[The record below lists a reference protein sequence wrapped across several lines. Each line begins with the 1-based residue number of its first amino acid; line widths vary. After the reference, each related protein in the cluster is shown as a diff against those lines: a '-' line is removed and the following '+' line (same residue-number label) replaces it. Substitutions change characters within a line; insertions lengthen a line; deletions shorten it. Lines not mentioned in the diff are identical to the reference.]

1 MGRKQ
6 AMNKKKFYITTPI
19 YYPNAKPHIGTLYT
33 TILADVFARWQKLM
47 RAEVFFLTGTDEHGQ
62 KIQEA
67 ASAQNVQ
74 PKAFVDSIIPA
85 FKQAWKRY
93 EIDYNKFIRTTDHEH
108 EKCVQSVFSRLLKQ
122 GDIYKSTYTGFYCLG
137 CEAFVSLTGDA
148 LKDESGAYVCLV
160 HKKPLQEKSEEG
172 YFFRLSAYQEA
183 LLKFYEEHPDFIT
196 PKERLQEVI
205 SFVKSGLKDLSI
217 SRKRVSWGIPFPGD
231 ESYTIYVWADA
242 LMNYLSGVGYGQEN
256 TQDDAFFSKMWPADV
271 HLMAKDIV
279 RFHAVHWPAFLMAL
293 DLPFPKKLVVHG
305 YILMGDQKMS
315 KSLGN
320 TLDPE
325 QLADWYGV
333 EAVRYYLM
341 RQMAITQDGRF
352 DLKDLEERISA
363 DLANNLGNLLNRML
377 TLAANHGL
385 QEVQT
390 PSTLESSSAALKEK
404 CDETF
409 RFYWEEMNK
418 YSVHLALAQAWRFLS
433 DINAYFHAQQP
444 WTLANRNKELF
455 AEVIASTCHSLYA
468 IGLMAWP
475 IMPKKMEELLAAL
488 GHKIDLT
495 TDYERELRENVWN
508 KKFVLSKPSGQLFNK
523 PESHLEEVSVPQ
535 KIITPVVP
543 EITIDDVAKVQ
554 LVVGTILGCKPV
566 EGSDKLY
573 RLQVEF
579 GKFGQRQILSGVAQQ
594 LKPEELVG
602 KQGVFI
608 LNLKPRKMLG
618 LESQGMML
626 FAQDDTGTLRPVTV
640 SEAVKDGA
648 GVR

>member
-1 MGRKQ
+1 
-6 AMNKKKFYITTPI
+6 MNKKKFYITTPI

-33 TILADVFARWQKLM
+33 TLLADVFARWNKLM
-47 RAEVFFLTGTDEHGQ
+47 QADVFFLTGTDEHGQ

-67 ASAQNVQ
+67 AASKNIA

-85 FKQAWKRY
+85 FKQAWKCY
-93 EIDYNKFIRTTDHEH
+93 EIDYTKFIRTTDQEH
-108 EKCVQSVFSRLLKQ
+108 EKCVQSVFLKLVEQ
-122 GDIYKSTYTGFYCLG
+122 GDIYKSTYTGHYCVG
-137 CEAFVSLTGDA
+137 CEAFVSLSGEA
-148 LKDESGAYVCLV
+148 LKDESGAYVCLT
-160 HKKPLQEKSEEG
+160 HKKPLEERSEEG
-172 YFFRLSAYQEA
+172 YFFRLSAYQDV

-217 SRKRVSWGIPFPGD
+217 SRKHVTWGVPFPGD

-242 LMNYLSGVGYGQEN
+242 LMNYLSGIGYGQG
-256 TQDDAFFSKMWPADV
+256 DAKHDALVTKWWPADA
-271 HLMAKDIV
+271 HLMGKDIV

-293 DLPFPKKLVVHG
+293 GLPLPKKLVVHG
-305 YILMGDQKMS
+305 YVLMGDQKMS

-320 TLDPE
+320 VLDPE
-325 QLADWYGV
+325 QLADWYGH

-352 DLKDLEERISA
+352 DIKDLEERISA

-377 TLAANHGL
+377 TLATNHGL
-385 QEVQT
+385 HEVNA
-390 PSTLESSSAALKEK
+390 PATLESASAALREK
-404 CDETF
+404 CGDTF
-409 RFYWEEMNK
+409 RGYWEEMNK

-444 WTLANRNKELF
+444 WTLATRNKELF
-455 AEVIASTCHSLYA
+455 AEVIASTCQGLYA

-488 GHKIDLT
+488 GHKVDLT
-495 TDYERELRENVWN
+495 TDYERELRENIWN
-508 KKFVLSKPSGQLFNK
+508 KKFVLAKPAGQLFVK
-523 PESHLEEVSVPQ
+523 PESHVEEIAVP
-535 KIITPVVP
+535 KKEVAPTAP

-554 LVVGTILGCKPV
+554 LVVGTVLSCKAV

-573 RLQVEF
+573 KLQVEF

-594 LKPEELVG
+594 LKPEDLVG

-626 FAQDDTGTLRPVTV
+626 FAQDDTGTLRPVTIG
-640 SEAVKDGA
+640 EAIKDGA
-648 GVR
+648 IVR

>member
-1 MGRKQ
+1 
-6 AMNKKKFYITTPI
+6 MNKKKFYITTPI

-33 TILADVFARWQKLM
+33 TVLADVFARWQKLM
-47 RAEVFFLTGTDEHGQ
+47 RADVFFLTGTDEHGQ

-85 FKQAWKRY
+85 FKQAWNRY

-108 EKCVQSVFSRLLKQ
+108 EKCVQSIFSQFIKQ
-122 GDIYKSTYTGFYCLG
+122 GDVYKSTYTGFYCVG

-148 LKDESGAYVCLV
+148 LKDENGAYVCLI
-160 HKKPLQEKSEEG
+160 HKKPLQEQSEEG

-217 SRKRVSWGIPFPGD
+217 SRRRVSWGIPFPGD

-242 LMNYLSGVGYGQEN
+242 LVNYLSGVGYGQEN
-256 TQDDAFFSKMWPADV
+256 AQDDAFFAKMWPADV

-279 RFHAVHWPAFLMAL
+279 RFHAIHWPAFLMAL
-293 DLPFPKKLVVHG
+293 DLPLPKKLVVHG

-320 TLDPE
+320 ALDPE

-352 DLKDLEERISA
+352 DLKDLEERIGA
-363 DLANNLGNLLNRML
+363 DLANNMGNLLNRML

-433 DINAYFHAQQP
+433 EINAYFHAQQP

-475 IMPKKMEELLAAL
+475 IMPKKMEELLAAV
-488 GHKIDLT
+488 GHKVDLT
-495 TDYERELRENVWN
+495 IDYERELRENAWN
-508 KKFVLSKPSGQLFNK
+508 KKFVLSKPSGQLFSK
-523 PESHLEEVSVPQ
+523 PESHLEAVAVPPQ
-535 KIITPVVP
+535 TVTPVAP

-554 LVVGTILGCKPV
+554 LVVGTIVSCKPV

-573 RLQVEF
+573 KLQVEC
-579 GKFGQRQILSGVAQQ
+579 GKFGQRQILSGVAQH
-594 LKPEELVG
+594 LKSEELVG

-626 FAQDDTGTLRPVTV
+626 FAQDDAGTLRPVTV